1 MSDKLSDKK
10 QKIKEEATT
19 AREISLF
26 PEEDGDRDSADQ
38 FIKSRSVNKNW
49 LFVSERAQALIPAI

>member
-10 QKIKEEATT
+10 QKIIIKAKT
-19 AREISLF
+19 AGEISSIF
-26 PEEDGDRDSADQ
+26 PEEDDGDSADQ

-49 LFVSERAQALIPAI
+49 LFVSEGAQALIPAI